1 MNKKLKTGLIVL
13 IVAALAGSVFYKF
26 YPFSNEK
33 KESDLPIPTPAKKAL
48 NVNGYIVKEETLYD
62 EIYING
68 NLLPDEEVNLR
79 SKLPVKSPSSIL
91 KKVRT

>member
-33 KESDLPIPTPAKKAL
+33 KR
-48 NVNGYIVKEETLYD
+48 V
-62 EIYING
+62 IYPF
-68 NLLPDEEVNLR
+68 LLR
-79 SKLPVKSPSSIL
+79 QRKLS
-91 KKVRT
+91 T